1 MYFVAAW
8 ILAGRKILDA
18 QEFLLLPFGLGRKL
32 HPSLSAAKF

>member
-18 QEFLLLPFGLGRKL
+18 QEFLPLPFGLGRKL